1 MSVQAM
7 SWAMQMPKSTLSD
20 ASARHVLL
28 CLANY
33 AGQDGRGAFPSAEQL
48 AEDTGLSERTV
59 RYKLDLLEEMGL
71 ITRGNQAIAA
81 AYIGRKD
88 RITNVYDLQLKR
100 GAVAA
105 PGEGTGCS
113 SQQHGV
119 QTTIERGAAVAP
131 NTSGN
136 QEQNQ
141 EQGREG
147 AASAS
152 GEAGSNDSKAEPA
165 KPTSR
170 PKSQAKG
177 ISLAEMQAMAETAGI
192 EIPGQVAADFR
203 DHRIGRK
210 SPLNNSIWAE
220 QLVELAKC
228 RANGIPAGKALVEA
242 MCAGWTGLKCEWLMN
257 RLKRNQGAGAGPNFD
272 DTSWADNLNEEGL

>member
-1 MSVQAM
+1 M
-7 SWAMQMPKSTLSD
+7 SWAMQMPKSSLGD

-119 QTTIERGAAVAP
+119 QITTERGAAVAP
-131 NTSGN
+131 NTSLN

-152 GEAGSNDSKAEPA
+152 GDAGSNDPETAPDQ
-165 KPTSR
+165 PRSR
-170 PKSQAKG
+170 AKG
-177 ISLAEMQAMAETAGI
+177 FGLDDMQALTDTAGI
-192 EIPGQVAADFR
+192 AISADVAKDYLAFR
-203 DHRIGRK
+203 RELK
-210 SPLNNSIWAE
+210 KPLNATIWKTI
-220 QLVELAKC
+220 LTELTK
-228 RANGIPAGKALVEA
+228 ANAHGISADQGLAEA
-242 MCAGWTGLKCEWLMN
+242 MTAGWRGLRCEWLVN
-257 RLKRNQGAGAGPNFD
+257 RLNHHKGPGAGPNDD
-272 DTSWADNLNEEGL
+272 DTSWANDLNEGGV

>member
-1 MSVQAM
+1 M
-7 SWAMQMPKSTLSD
+7 SWAMQMPKSTLGD

-105 PGEGTGCS
+105 PGEVTGCS

-119 QTTIERGAAVAP
+119 QTTTERGAAVAP
-131 NTSGN
+131 NTSLN

-152 GEAGSNDSKAEPA
+152 GEAGSNDPETAPDQ
-165 KPTSR
+165 PRSR
-170 PKSQAKG
+170 AKG
-177 ISLAEMQAMAETAGI
+177 FSLTDMQALTETAGI
-192 EIPGQVAADFR
+192 AISADVAKDYLAFR
-203 DHRIGRK
+203 RELK
-210 SPLNNSIWAE
+210 KPLNATIWKTI
-220 QLVELAKC
+220 LTELAK
-228 RANGIPAGKALVEA
+228 AAVHGISADQGLAEA
-242 MCAGWTGLKCEWLMN
+242 MTAGWRGLKSEWLVN
-257 RLKRNQGAGAGPNFD
+257 RLKHHQGPGAGPNDD
-272 DTSWADNLNEEGL
+272 DTSWANNLNEDL

>member
-1 MSVQAM
+1 M
-7 SWAMQMPKSTLSD
+7 SWAMQMPKSTLGD

-48 AEDTGLSERTV
+48 AEDTGLSERTI

-100 GAVAA
+100 GAAAA

-119 QTTIERGAAVAP
+119 QTTTARGAAAAP

-147 AASAS
+147 AASTS
-152 GEAGSNDSKAEPA
+152 GEAGSNDPETAPDQ
-165 KPTSR
+165 PRSR
-170 PKSQAKG
+170 TKG
-177 ISLAEMQAMAETAGI
+177 YSVADMQALADTAGI
-192 EIPGQVAADFR
+192 AIAPDVAQDYLA
-203 DHRIGRK
+203 HRRGIK
-210 SPLNNSIWAE
+210 APLNATIWKTT
-220 QLVELAKC
+220 LVELAKL
-228 RANGIPAGKALVEA
+228 AAHGITADQALAEA
-242 MCAGWTGLKCEWLMN
+242 MAAGWRGLKSEWLVN
-257 RLKRNQGAGAGPNFD
+257 RLKRQQGPGAGPNDD
-272 DTSWADNLNEEGL
+272 DTSWANNLNEDSV

>member
-1 MSVQAM
+1 M
-7 SWAMQMPKSTLSD
+7 SWAMLMPKSTLGD

-113 SQQHGV
+113 SQQNGV
-119 QTTIERGAAVAP
+119 QTTTERGAAAAP

-152 GEAGSNDSKAEPA
+152 GEAGSADPKPSTGKPKA
-165 KPTSR
+165 R
-170 PKSQAKG
+170 VKG
-177 ISLAEMQAMAETAGI
+177 LSLADMLAMAATAEI
-192 EIPGQVAADFR
+192 ELPERVAEDFQQ
-203 DHRIGRK
+203 HRINCGA
-210 SPLNNSIWAE
+210 PLNSSIWAD

-228 RANGIPAGKALVEA
+228 QVNGIPAAKAVVET
-242 MCAGWTGLKCEWLMN
+242 MSAGWRGLKCEWLVN
-257 RLKRNQGAGAGPNFD
+257 RLKRNQGAGAGPDFD
-272 DTSWADNLNEEGL
+272 DTSWAKDLNEGGL

>member
-1 MSVQAM
+1 M
-7 SWAMQMPKSTLSD
+7 SWAMQMPKSTLGD

-113 SQQHGV
+113 SQQNGV
-119 QTTIERGAAVAP
+119 QTMTERGAAVAP
-131 NTSGN
+131 NTSLN
-136 QEQNQ
+136 QEQNR

-152 GEAGSNDSKAEPA
+152 GEAGSNDPKTKPA

-170 PKSQAKG
+170 PKSLAKG
-177 ISLAEMQAMAETAGI
+177 ISLAEMQAMAETVGI
-192 EIPGQVAADFR
+192 EIPEQVAADFR

-210 SPLNNSIWAE
+210 SPLNNSIWAD
-220 QLVELAKC
+220 QLAELAKC
-228 RANGIPAGKALVEA
+228 RVNGVPAKQALVEA
-242 MCAGWTGLKCEWLMN
+242 MSAGWTGLKCEWVLN
-257 RLKRNQGAGAGPNFD
+257 RLKRNQAAGAGPND
-272 DTSWADNLNEEGL
+272 TDTSWADNLNEEGL

>member
-1 MSVQAM
+1 M
-7 SWAMQMPKSTLSD
+7 SWAMQMPKSTLGD

-105 PGEGTGCS
+105 PGTGT
-113 SQQHGV
+113 
-119 QTTIERGAAVAP
+119 
-131 NTSGN
+131 
-136 QEQNQ
+136 
-141 EQGREG
+141 
-147 AASAS
+147 
-152 GEAGSNDSKAEPA
+152 
-165 KPTSR
+165 
-170 PKSQAKG
+170 
-177 ISLAEMQAMAETAGI
+177 
-192 EIPGQVAADFR
+192 
-203 DHRIGRK
+203 
-210 SPLNNSIWAE
+210 
-220 QLVELAKC
+220 
-228 RANGIPAGKALVEA
+228 
-242 MCAGWTGLKCEWLMN
+242 
-257 RLKRNQGAGAGPNFD
+257 
-272 DTSWADNLNEEGL
+272 

>member
-7 SWAMQMPKSTLSD
+7 SWAMQMPKSTLGD

-113 SQQHGV
+113 SQQNGV
-119 QTTIERGAAVAP
+119 QTTTERGAAVAP
-131 NTSGN
+131 NTSLN

-152 GEAGSNDSKAEPA
+152 GEAGSNDPETAPDQ
-165 KPTSR
+165 PRSR
-170 PKSQAKG
+170 AKG
-177 ISLAEMQAMAETAGI
+177 FSLADMQALTDTAGI
-192 EIPGQVAADFR
+192 AIAADVAQ
-203 DHRIGRK
+203 DYLAHRRGIK
-210 SPLNNSIWAE
+210 APLNATIWKTT
-220 QLVELAKC
+220 LIELAKL
-228 RANGIPAGKALVEA
+228 APHGINADQALAEA
-242 MCAGWTGLKCEWLMN
+242 MAAGWRGLKSEWLVN
-257 RLKRNQGAGAGPNFD
+257 RLKRQQGPGAGPNDD
-272 DTSWADNLNEEGL
+272 DTSWANNLNEDL

>member
-7 SWAMQMPKSTLSD
+7 SWAMQMPKSTLGD

-113 SQQHGV
+113 SQQNGV
-119 QTTIERGAAVAP
+119 QTTTERGAAVAP
-131 NTSGN
+131 NTSLN

-152 GEAGSNDSKAEPA
+152 GEASSNDPETAPDQ
-165 KPTSR
+165 PRSR
-170 PKSQAKG
+170 AKG
-177 ISLAEMQAMAETAGI
+177 FSLADMQALTDTAGI
-192 EIPGQVAADFR
+192 VIAADVAQDYLAFR
-203 DHRIGRK
+203 RELK
-210 SPLNNSIWAE
+210 KPVNATIWKTI
-220 QLVELAKC
+220 LTELAK
-228 RANGIPAGKALVEA
+228 ASVHGISADQGLAEA
-242 MCAGWTGLKCEWLMN
+242 MTAGWRGLKCEWLVN
-257 RLKRNQGAGAGPNFD
+257 RLKHHQGPGTGPNDD
-272 DTSWADNLNEEGL
+272 DTSWANNLDEDL

>member
-7 SWAMQMPKSTLSD
+7 SWAMQMPKSTLGD

-59 RYKLDLLEEMGL
+59 RYKLDLLQEMGL

-119 QTTIERGAAVAP
+119 QMTTERGAAVAP
-131 NTSGN
+131 NTSLN

-152 GEAGSNDSKAEPA
+152 GEAGSNDPETIPDQ
-165 KPTSR
+165 PRSR
-170 PKSQAKG
+170 AKG
-177 ISLAEMQAMAETAGI
+177 FLADMQALTDTAGI
-192 EIPGQVAADFR
+192 FIAADVAQ
-203 DHRIGRK
+203 DYLAHRRGIK
-210 SPLNNSIWAE
+210 APLNATIWKTT
-220 QLVELAKC
+220 LIELAKL
-228 RANGIPAGKALVEA
+228 APHGITADQALAEA
-242 MCAGWTGLKCEWLMN
+242 MAAGWRGLKSVWLVN
-257 RLKRNQGAGAGPNFD
+257 RLKRQQGPGAGPNDD
-272 DTSWADNLNEEGL
+272 DTSWANNLDEDL

>member
-1 MSVQAM
+1 M
-7 SWAMQMPKSTLSD
+7 SWAMQMPKSTLGD

-100 GAVAA
+100 GAAAA

-113 SQQHGV
+113 SQQNGV
-119 QTTIERGAAVAP
+119 QTTTARGAAVAP
-131 NTSGN
+131 NTSLN

-147 AASAS
+147 AASAT
-152 GEAGSNDSKAEPA
+152 GEAGSNDPETAPDQ
-165 KPTSR
+165 PRSR
-170 PKSQAKG
+170 AKG
-177 ISLAEMQAMAETAGI
+177 YSLADMQALADTAGI
-192 EIPGQVAADFR
+192 VIAPDVAKDYLA
-203 DHRIGRK
+203 HRK
-210 SPLNNSIWAE
+210 AVKAPLNATIWKTT
-220 QLVELAKC
+220 LTELAKV
-228 RANGIPAGKALVEA
+228 APQGITPDQALAEA
-242 MCAGWTGLKCEWLMN
+242 MAAGWRGLKSEWLVN
-257 RLKRNQGAGAGPNFD
+257 RLKLQQGPGAGPNDD
-272 DTSWADNLNEEGL
+272 DTSWANNLNEDSV

>member
-7 SWAMQMPKSTLSD
+7 SWAMQMPKSTLGD

-113 SQQHGV
+113 SQQNGV
-119 QTTIERGAAVAP
+119 QTTTERGAAVAP
-131 NTSGN
+131 NTSLN

-152 GEAGSNDSKAEPA
+152 GEAGSNDPETAPDQ
-165 KPTSR
+165 PRSR
-170 PKSQAKG
+170 AKG
-177 ISLAEMQAMAETAGI
+177 FSLTDMHALTETAGI
-192 EIPGQVAADFR
+192 AIATDVAQDYLA
-203 DHRIGRK
+203 HRRGIK
-210 SPLNNSIWAE
+210 APLNATIWKTT
-220 QLVELAKC
+220 LIELAKL
-228 RANGIPAGKALVEA
+228 APHGITADQALAEA
-242 MCAGWTGLKCEWLMN
+242 MAAGWRGLKSEWLVN
-257 RLKRNQGAGAGPNFD
+257 RLKRQQGPGAGPNDD
-272 DTSWADNLNEEGL
+272 DTSWANNLNEDL

>member
-1 MSVQAM
+1 M
-7 SWAMQMPKSTLSD
+7 SWAMQMPKSTLGD

-105 PGEGTGCS
+105 PGEGAGCS
-113 SQQHGV
+113 SQQYGV
-119 QTTIERGAAVAP
+119 QTTTERGAAVAP
-131 NTSGN
+131 NTSLN

-147 AASAS
+147 AASAT

-192 EIPGQVAADFR
+192 EIPDQVAADFR

-210 SPLNNSIWAE
+210 APLNNSIWAD
-220 QLVELAKC
+220 QLAELAKC
-228 RANGIPAGKALVEA
+228 RVNGIPAKQALVEA
-242 MCAGWTGLKCEWLMN
+242 MSAGWTGLKCEWVVN
-257 RLKRNQGAGAGPNFD
+257 RIKRNQGAGAGPNFE
-272 DTSWADNLNEEGL
+272 DTSWASNLNEDSV

>member
-1 MSVQAM
+1 M
-7 SWAMQMPKSTLSD
+7 SWAMQMPKSTLGD

-71 ITRGNQAIAA
+71 ITRGNKAIAA

-105 PGEGTGCS
+105 PGKETGCS
-113 SQQHGV
+113 SQQDGV
-119 QTTIERGAAVAP
+119 QTTTERGAAVAP
-131 NTSGN
+131 NTSLN

-147 AASAS
+147 AASAF
-152 GEAGSNDSKAEPA
+152 GEAGSNYPETTPDQ
-165 KPTSR
+165 
-170 PKSQAKG
+170 PKTRAKG
-177 ISLAEMQAMAETAGI
+177 FSLTDMQAMTDTAGI
-192 EIPGQVAADFR
+192 AIAADVAQ
-203 DHRIGRK
+203 DYLAHRRGIK
-210 SPLNNSIWAE
+210 APLNATIWKTT
-220 QLVELAKC
+220 LIELAKL
-228 RANGIPAGKALVEA
+228 APHGITADQGLAEA
-242 MCAGWTGLKCEWLMN
+242 MTAGWRGLKCEWLVN
-257 RLKRNQGAGAGPNFD
+257 RLKHHKGPGAGPNDD
-272 DTSWADNLNEEGL
+272 DTSWANNLDEDL

>member
-1 MSVQAM
+1 M
-7 SWAMQMPKSTLSD
+7 SWAMQMPKSTLGD

-119 QTTIERGAAVAP
+119 QTTTERGAAAAP

-152 GEAGSNDSKAEPA
+152 GEAGSKNPEATPDQPR
-165 KPTSR
+165 SR
-170 PKSQAKG
+170 AKG
-177 ISLAEMQAMAETAGI
+177 FGLDDMQALTDTAGI
-192 EIPGQVAADFR
+192 AVSADVAQDYLA
-203 DHRIGRK
+203 HRRLIK
-210 SPLNNSIWAE
+210 APLNATIWKTT
-220 QLVELAKC
+220 LIELAKL
-228 RANGIPAGKALVEA
+228 APHGISADQALAEA
-242 MCAGWTGLKCEWLMN
+242 MAAGWRGLKSEWLVN
-257 RLKRNQGAGAGPNFD
+257 RLKRQQGPGAGPNDD
-272 DTSWADNLNEEGL
+272 DTSWANNLNEDSV

>member
-7 SWAMQMPKSTLSD
+7 SWAMQMPKSTLGD

-88 RITNVYDLQLKR
+88 RITNVYDLQLNR

-113 SQQHGV
+113 SQQNGV
-119 QTTIERGAAVAP
+119 QTTTERGAAVAP
-131 NTSGN
+131 NTLLN

-152 GEAGSNDSKAEPA
+152 GDAGLSDTEPT
-165 KPTSR
+165 PDQPRSR
-170 PKSQAKG
+170 AKG
-177 ISLAEMQAMAETAGI
+177 FSLADMQALTDTAGI
-192 EIPGQVAADFR
+192 AVSADVAQDYLA
-203 DHRIGRK
+203 HRRSIK
-210 SPLNNSIWAE
+210 APLNATIWKTT
-220 QLVELAKC
+220 LLELAKL
-228 RANGIPAGKALVEA
+228 APHGITADQALAEA
-242 MCAGWTGLKCEWLMN
+242 MAAGWRGLKSEWLVN
-257 RLKRNQGAGAGPNFD
+257 RLKRQQGPGAGPNDD
-272 DTSWADNLNEEGL
+272 DTSWANNLNEDSV

>member
-1 MSVQAM
+1 M
-7 SWAMQMPKSTLSD
+7 SWAMQMPKSTLGD

-119 QTTIERGAAVAP
+119 QSTTERGAAVAP

-152 GEAGSNDSKAEPA
+152 GEAGSNDPETAPDQ
-165 KPTSR
+165 PQSR
-170 PKSQAKG
+170 AKG
-177 ISLAEMQAMAETAGI
+177 FSLANMQAMTDTAGI
-192 EIPGQVAADFR
+192 AIAADVAQ
-203 DHRIGRK
+203 DYLAHRRGIK
-210 SPLNNSIWAE
+210 APLNATIWKTT
-220 QLVELAKC
+220 LIELAKLDPH
-228 RANGIPAGKALVEA
+228 GITADQALAEA
-242 MCAGWTGLKCEWLMN
+242 MAAGWRGLKSEWLVN
-257 RLKRNQGAGAGPNFD
+257 RLKRQQGPGAGPNDD
-272 DTSWADNLNEEGL
+272 DTSWANNLNEDL